1 MCRLVPLPYLNWLCF
16 APSARDEHLPLPLP
30 APVSVCLSVC
40 LSACVQVQVHA
51 GGKNDVDGFGEFALF
66 YCSLKL
72 YVIASHLRML
82 WPQIMDLRTD
92 RVVRGLLCPLTL
104 LARRTTCSGTP
115 T

>member
-1 MCRLVPLPYLNWLCF
+1 
-16 APSARDEHLPLPLP
+16 
-30 APVSVCLSVC
+30 
-40 LSACVQVQVHA
+40 VHA

-92 RVVRGLLCPLTL
+92 RVVRGGVQYPLTASCMQNDL
-104 LARRTTCSGTP
+104 FGHTHVANVHVTP
-115 T
+115 HPGSSRG